1 MLDPGTYWLAFRARA
16 SGCAVSAT
24 LGGSDV
30 LRGPITVLPG
40 MAARLEIVWSTQCG
54 SVRVHSATN
63 DQAASFATY
72 LLLLSGTP
80 QEPGDALIGTLDVH
94 GDATIGQLPPGRY
107 RLWTWINDADGYV
120 GPDLALAP
128 FDTVE
133 VASLRTASITVT
145 PGGRR

>member
-16 SGCAVSAT
+16 PGCVVSAT

-30 LRGPITVLPG
+30 LHGPITVLPG
-40 MAARLEIVWSTQCG
+40 MTAHLEIVWTSQCG
-54 SVRVHSATN
+54 SVRVHGTTN
-63 DQAASFATY
+63 DQAASYATY

-80 QEPGDALIGTLDVH
+80 QEPGDALIGTLDAH
-94 GDATIGQLPPGRY
+94 GDAAIAQLAPGRY
-107 RLWTWINDADGYV
+107 RLWTWMNDEDGYI

-133 VASLRTASITVT
+133 VASGRTVSITVT